1 MTAQEKKHFIS
12 LAKAAEGT
20 PYSQEYLS
28 LLVRK
33 GKLDAKK
40 FGRNWFTTKVA
51 VEEYTRHQKQNYI
64 SLARAAEGTP
74 YSQEYLN
81 LLVRKGK
88 LEAKKFGRNWF
99 TTRAVVERYVR
110 RQQEAALQK
119 AALTGAGTKKEG
131 PADAVYPETYPAGVQ
146 DAVRKIFAPRRESL
160 RPAPVRAKVLARQ
173 SRKESLTRFARE
185 LGADLAIG
193 CGTLAIAFAVGVS
206 AVTIMRGVDF
216 EARAPEAVALA
227 REGDIRSVVSEG
239 LKKTSDEF
247 TKFARAATDE
257 IAGRHGLAA
266 LFDPYGIFSSRI
278 SDLAR
283 TLFFGI
289 EAHKTAS
296 GDFIPPAAPTHSL
309 AGKFTP
315 PLVPTPLIAEKGS
328 SLVVVRGGGDATRV
342 REIIEQRIIPADL
355 ASVKAEILASV
366 DVLNTAL
373 RTYMQSELSRLSS
386 SVSHASSQAGSSIQ
400 IVTISQDID
409 TLISPTIQKGMTIA
423 SGGLAITDGNI
434 DITSGDV
441 IATNFSAR
449 QNLTASGD
457 LIIGGGDIVLTK
469 VSTTTIPDLAINAFS
484 FATST
489 AAIPLLTFDTLNYRV
504 GVGTTSPGG
513 TFAVAG
519 NIVSS
524 GAATS
529 TFANSLD
536 IASGCFAIG
545 GACVAGGSLGTVSAG
560 TANRLA
566 YYSTATVVNS
576 ASFLAIDGTN
586 NFLGI
591 GTSTPGSILSI
602 QGAANFVSSGTSTV
616 YTGLS
621 LPVLNATSTT
631 ASSTFGGAVQLG
643 AGGVF
648 SSNGLTL
655 SAGSILNTSSATST
669 FTNSGLSVVGG
680 GFASSQGI
688 TVTGG
693 NILSS
698 VSGTSTVLAGSL
710 QTSVLNITSTTAT
723 STFGNGIQLAN
734 GCFRMANGD
743 CAITGSA
750 GGTFN
755 TGTANRLAYYSAG
768 NTIDSANFLTTDTVN
783 SFLGIGTTTPIQTL
797 SVQGNSLISGTST
810 QGAIIAT
817 STLMI
822 GGTTGSSLVV
832 LNSGNVGIGTTT
844 PTEKLHIE
852 STDSPLV
859 QTTVNSGDNSTLF
872 FQRARDGTT
881 AVTDGQA
888 LGEIRFEGMDSTLGA
903 YRTGARIFGQV
914 DGSTIS
920 ASSMPGRLTF
930 YTTPSGS
937 VTAIER
943 MRIDNAGNVGI
954 GTTTPAALLS
964 VQGNSLIS
972 GTTTTGSLIATSTLF
987 VGGTTGSSLVVLNS
1001 GNVGIGTT
1009 SPEGILN
1016 VYNSNTT
1023 NTNTNSPS
1031 FEIKTTGTLLTN
1043 DNVVLRLRNVSTTN
1057 NTWARLAFTSFDTTG
1072 SQFTGA
1078 AILTQFTNHTDGAEA
1093 GELVF
1098 GTVGEGN
1105 ALAERMRIT
1114 GTGNVGIGTTT
1125 PASLLSVQGNALIS
1139 GTTTT
1144 GSLIATSTLFVGG
1157 TTGSSL
1163 VVLNSGNVGIG
1174 TTSPGALFAVN
1185 QTGGG
1190 FYVLSTGNIGIGT
1203 TSPAS
1208 PLDVN
1213 GNIRTKS
1220 ISTVDTTSGNLYS
1233 YHSSQA
1239 DGINGFFFGMTP
1251 ASAGASFPASSGVI
1265 WTAQPDAP
1273 IAFGTAGASN
1283 GAWNERMRITST
1295 GNVGIGTTSPSA
1307 KLAVMTTSNAALEID
1322 AGVAGYD
1329 S

>member
-40 FGRNWFTTKVA
+40 FGRNWFTT
-51 VEEYTRHQKQNYI
+51 
-64 SLARAAEGTP
+64 
-74 YSQEYLN
+74 
-81 LLVRKGK
+81 
-88 LEAKKFGRNWF
+88 
-99 TTRAVVERYVR
+99 RAVVERYVR

-119 AALTGAGTKKEG
+119 AALTGVGVPKES
-131 PADAVYPETYPAGVQ
+131 PADVAHPVGAQG
-146 DAVRKIFAPRRESL
+146 AVRKIFAPRRESL
-160 RPAPVRAKVLARQ
+160 HPAPVRAKVLARQ
-173 SRKESLTRFARE
+173 SRKESLARFAKE
-185 LGADLAIG
+185 LGTDLAVG

-296 GDFIPPAAPTHSL
+296 GDFIPPAAPTPSL
-309 AGKFTP
+309 VGKFTP

-400 IVTISQDID
+400 MVTISQDID

-449 QNLTASGD
+449 QDLTASGD

-586 NFLGI
+586 NLLG
-591 GTSTPGSILSI
+591 TATTTPGSVLSV
-602 QGAANFVSSGTSTV
+602 QGAVNFASSGTSTV

-621 LPVLNATSTT
+621 FPVLNATSTT

-643 AGGVF
+643 AGGIF
-648 SSNGLTL
+648 TSNGLTL

-710 QTSVLNITSTTAT
+710 QTSVLDITSQTAT

-768 NTIDSANFLTTDTVN
+768 NTIDSANFLTTDTTN

-797 SVQGNSLISGTST
+797 SVQGDSLISGTST

-1009 SPEGILN
+1009 SPGATLQIHTTAGTDHSLKLSDGNFTNAFSTLE
-1016 VYNSNTT
+1016 STT
-1023 NTNTNSPS
+1023 NTLANFSTVSNTLGGLLIGAYSGDGGSGSTNALILRGLMGNASPV
-1031 FEIKTTGTLLTN
+1031 TTTAAIELRAGKLSGT
-1043 DNVVLRLRNVSTTN
+1043 
-1057 NTWARLAFTSFDTTG
+1057 
-1072 SQFTGA
+1072 TGA
-1078 AILTQFTNHTDGAEA
+1078 ALAATETAYNFSDWNNTTKYMTIMGSGNVGIGTTSPVASLAIVSGVAGTDPVALFYRTGAA
-1093 GELVF
+1093 GAVGF
-1098 GTVGEGN
+1098 GADNVMGGSNVDGKIFPWTSGSGEGG
-1105 ALAERMRIT
+1105 LAFYSTVASTPTFRMGIDKN
-1114 GTGNVGIGTTT
+1114 GNVGIGTTT
-1125 PASLLSVQGNALIS
+1125 PAGILNLSGSSSNFFYHDAYGANGPIWPARFAQGTAASPTIVLNGDIVWDLRAQGWDGVKYVNAALIRATIDGTP
-1139 GTTTT
+1139 GTTDMPGALAFMTT
-1144 GSLIATSTLFVGG
+1144 PDG
-1157 TTGSSL
+1157 TGTMTEEMRIT
-1163 VVLNSGNVGIG
+1163 NPGNVGIG
-1174 TTSPGALFAVN
+1174 TTSP
-1185 QTGGG
+1185 T
-1190 FYVLSTGNIGIGT
+1190 
-1203 TSPAS
+1203 
-1208 PLDVN
+1208 
-1213 GNIRTKS
+1213 
-1220 ISTVDTTSGNLYS
+1220 
-1233 YHSSQA
+1233 
-1239 DGINGFFFGMTP
+1239 
-1251 ASAGASFPASSGVI
+1251 
-1265 WTAQPDAP
+1265 
-1273 IAFGTAGASN
+1273 
-1283 GAWNERMRITST
+1283 
-1295 GNVGIGTTSPSA
+1295 
-1307 KLAVMTTSNAALEID
+1307 
-1322 AGVAGYD
+1322 
-1329 S
+1329 